1 MPDPRNTINPE
12 TGRPIG
18 EDRISP
24 FTRRLPTEDI
34 IAEQTDESGGP
45 EPEFTPPTVRPETGI
60 FVVADINDDDWK
72 ERAMEV
78 LFD

>member
-18 EDRISP
+18 EDRISS
-24 FTRRLPTEDI
+24 FDRRLSAVEID
-34 IAEQTDESGGP
+34 ADETDESGGP
-45 EPEFTPPTVRPETGI
+45 EPSFKPPVARPKTGTVV
-60 FVVADINDDDWK
+60 FADTNDPDWIEK
-72 ERAMEV
+72 VTEA